1 MMTTL
6 LSYAFPGPLVTFQD
20 PMPSSLLLLL
30 LLQHYS
36 PSLSASSG
44 PESDTCSTLVQSR
57 FFGHFLSSSTFPM
70 APCSWTLQN
79 PDPRR
84 YTIFI
89 KVTKPTSASDCV
101 PRQLRTFQFD
111 SFLETTRTYL
121 GMESFDEV
129 VKLCDSSSP
138 VAFLE
143 AGKQFLQMRKGPI
156 RDSVTNT
163 NPSSGEERDFKMEY
177 LVVGKRNPSMA
188 ACQMLC
194 QWLEDCLAS
203 STSNRPC
210 GIMQTPCL
218 CWETSPQQLSEV
230 DGCYR
235 NGVYLENCL
244 PSAKEKSVAENN
256 GGWSVWAEW
265 AECSSDCGG
274 GVQTRSRT
282 CQSPPEDLYLCEGV
296 LEEGRPCNLQPC
308 NGKGHH
314 LTRSQSLRSV
324 DSRKRDGGEVE
335 KMRGGGGQQA
345 SETAVDQATSG
356 EEWSSWSVCSTTCGE
371 GWQSRTRFCVSSSY
385 STQCSGPLREQR
397 PCNNSAICP
406 VHGTWDDWSPWSL
419 CSSTCGRGYR
429 DRTRSCK
436 PPQFGGDPCM
446 GPEKQTKFCNIAVCP
461 VDGVWNEW
469 ANWGSCSASCS
480 NGTMQRIRECNGPS
494 YGGSE
499 CRGEWI
505 ETRHCFLRECPV
517 DGKWQPWTM
526 WGGCTKTCGGGTQ
539 QRQRICYGPFFGGE
553 ACPGDGEEV
562 RHCNEKR
569 CPEPHEIC
577 AEENFSNVVWKMTP
591 AGDTAA
597 VRCPPN
603 AMGLILRRCTLDDE
617 GIAYWENPTYM
628 KCISN
633 DYRSIQTLTREHL
646 SKAQRG
652 LVGDGVSEVMTKLRV
667 TSSDGTSYS
676 GDLLAIVDVLKNMT
690 EIFRRAYNSPSSADM
705 RNFVQSVSNLLMEE
719 NRERWEEAQT
729 LGPNIK
735 ELFRLVE
742 DFVDVYGLRMKDFQD
757 MVEVTDNLVLSI
769 HKRPVAGNAD
779 INFPMKG
786 WKGML
791 DWARS
796 SEDRVTVSKNILFTG
811 KPDADDSSAFVT
823 GIILYRNLGSILS
836 LQRNGTVLNSKVV
849 SVTIKPTPGSLSTPV
864 EVEFSHLYN
873 GTTNQTCISWDES
886 DSSSLLG
893 SWSARGC
900 RAVPVDSFRTKCV
913 CDRLSTFAI
922 LARLN
927 PDMRVGKNGGIER
940 ENMDKMQ
947 LPSVT
952 LIVGCG
958 VSSLTLLLLII
969 IYVSVWRYIRSERSV
984 ILINFCLSI
993 ISSNALI
1000 LIGQTQT
1007 RNKVICTLVAAFLH
1021 FFFLSSFCW
1030 VLTEAWQSYMAVT
1043 GRLRNRIIRKRFL
1056 CLGWGLPALVVAIS
1070 VGFTKAKGYGT
1081 ANYCWLSLEGG
1092 LLYAF
1097 VGPAAAVV
1105 LVNMVIGILVF
1116 NKLVSKDGI
1125 TDMKLKERAG
1135 QMTVPLYNM
1144 TLKCAK
1150 CGVISSAD
1158 VSTTATS
1165 NAMASL
1171 WSSCVVLPL
1180 LALTWMSAVLAIT
1193 DRRSALFQILFA
1205 VFDSLEG
1212 FVIVM
1217 VHCILRREVQE
1228 AVKCRVVERQDD
1240 GNGDSGGSFQNGHAQ
1255 LMTDFEKDVD
1265 MACSGGTLKRSS
1277 LQGDEK
1283 PSSQPITLQ
1292 KGSNFNTM
1300 PASMA
1305 KVHLQN
1311 VADYS
1316 SHTLTLRREKGGAT
1330 KGISTELPGAK
1341 SIYICDG
1348 ELFKQLD
1355 GELSPRGSEAGG
1367 PEGTGTGYIIL
1378 PNNNNASTLGRPG
1391 KGSKEDQKA
1400 KYNIS
1405 IEQQLPQTRLIHL
1418 ASSSVV
1424 EGVPGFG
1431 LKSLPADRVS
1441 VSCSERDSPIHNMQN
1456 VSGESQ
1462 ITNNMCEQG
1471 DSGNSGM
1478 MSKSETVSTLSM
1490 SSLERRKSRY
1500 AELDFE
1506 KIMHTRKRHQ
1516 DMFQDLNRKIQT
1528 ADQDRVSPPVD
1539 VKAGKR
1545 WSVSSASSDK
1555 TNMSDKQQTPSK
1567 KTWEGSRKTHSP
1579 PSWVRKDLEPLAA
1592 SPLELQNVDWEKAS
1606 ATIPLVGQEIM
1617 DLQTEV

>member
-1 MMTTL
+1 MI
-6 LSYAFPGPLVTFQD
+6 P
-20 PMPSSLLLLL
+20 
-30 LLQHYS
+30 S
-36 PSLSASSG
+36 PSLHLCTMKSIVPWNPGQSRWSLSVLLLYFAPLLLMEGCCNAAPSG
-44 PESDTCSTLVQSR
+44 PESDSCSTLVQSR
-57 FFGHFLSSSTFPM
+57 FFGFFLSSSVFPTM
-70 APCSWTLQN
+70 PCSWTLQN

-89 KVTKPTSASDCV
+89 KITKPTEDCV
-101 PRQLRTFQFD
+101 PSQLRTFQYD

-129 VKLCDSSSP
+129 VRLCDTSAP

-143 AGKQFLQMRKGPI
+143 AGKQFLQMRKGPPRAGKSI
-156 RDSVTNT
+156 SD
-163 NPSSGEERDFKMEY
+163 GDGDFKTEY

-210 GIMQTPCL
+210 GIMQTPCM
-218 CWETSPQQLSEV
+218 CWEPPPQLSEG
-230 DGCYR
+230 DSCYH

-244 PSAKEKSVAENN
+244 PSVKESGKKVEIN
-256 GGWSVWAEW
+256 GGWSVWGQW
-265 AECSSDCGG
+265 AQCSSECGG
-274 GVQTRSRT
+274 GIQTRTRT
-282 CQSPPEDLYLCEGV
+282 CQSPPEESYLCEGV
-296 LEEGRPCNLQPC
+296 LEEGRPCNSQPC
-308 NGKGHH
+308 TTGNGHH
-314 LTRSQSLRSV
+314 PSRSQSLRSV
-324 DSRKRDGGEVE
+324 DSRKRDDVD
-335 KMRGGGGQQA
+335 KPRGGQQ
-345 SETAVDQATSG
+345 SPQT
-356 EEWSSWSVCSTTCGE
+356 
-371 GWQSRTRFCVSSSY
+371 
-385 STQCSGPLREQR
+385 
-397 PCNNSAICP
+397 
-406 VHGTWDDWSPWSL
+406 VHGAWDEWSPWSL

-429 DRTRSCK
+429 SRTRSCA
-436 PPQFGGDPCM
+436 PPQFGGDPCD

-469 ANWGSCSASCS
+469 SNWSSCSTSCS
-480 NGTMQRIRECNGPS
+480 NGTTQRTRECNGPS

-499 CRGEWI
+499 CRGEWL
-505 ETRHCFLRECPV
+505 ETVDCFLGECPV
-517 DGKWQPWTM
+517 DGKWQPWTL
-526 WGGCTKTCGGGTQ
+526 WSGCSKTCGGGSQ
-539 QRQRICYGPFFGGE
+539 QRNRICYGPFFEGQ
-553 ACPGDGEEV
+553 ACPGEQEEV
-562 RHCNEKR
+562 RGCNEKR

-577 AEENFSNVVWKMTP
+577 GEDNFSNVVWKMTP
-591 AGDTAA
+591 SGDTAA

-603 AMGLILRRCTLDDE
+603 AMGLILRRCTLDEE
-617 GIAYWENPTYM
+617 GVAYWENPTYM

-652 LVGDGVSEVMTKLRV
+652 LVGDGVSEVMTKLKV

-690 EIFRRAYNSPSSADM
+690 EIFRRAYYSPSSADM

-719 NRERWEEAQT
+719 NRERWEEAQL

-735 ELFRLVE
+735 ELFRLLE
-742 DFVDVYGLRMKDFQD
+742 DFVDVIGLRMKDFQD
-757 MVEVTDNLVLSI
+757 MYEVTDNLVLSV
-769 HKRPVAGNAD
+769 HKRPVVGHAD
-779 INFPMKG
+779 ISFPMKG
-786 WKGML
+786 WRGMV

-796 SEDRVTVSKNILFTG
+796 SEDRVTIPKNILSTG
-811 KPDADDSSAFVT
+811 KPDADESSTFVT
-823 GIILYRNLGSILS
+823 GIVLYRNLGSILT
-836 LQRNGTVLNSKVV
+836 LQRNSTVLNSKVL
-849 SVTIKPTPGSLSTPV
+849 SVTIKPTPASLSAPV
-864 EVEFSHLYN
+864 VVEFSHLYN
-873 GTTNQTCISWDES
+873 GTTNQTCLSWDES

-900 RAVPVDSFRTKCV
+900 KAVLVDSFRTKCV

-927 PDMRVGKNGGIER
+927 PEM
-940 ENMDKMQ
+940 NMDKTQ

-1007 RNKVICTLVAAFLH
+1007 RNKVLCTLIAAFLH

-1081 ANYCWLSLEGG
+1081 PSYCWLSLEGG

-1228 AVKCRVVERQDD
+1228 AVKCRVVDRQED

-1265 MACSGGTLKRSS
+1265 MACRPGTTKRSS
-1277 LQGDEK
+1277 LQGEEK
-1283 PSSQPITLQ
+1283 ASSATLTLQ

-1311 VADYS
+1311 VADYT
-1316 SHTLTLRREKGGAT
+1316 SHTLTLRREKGPA

-1355 GELSPRGSEAGG
+1355 GELPRGNGEGSSS
-1367 PEGTGTGYIIL
+1367 EGTGKGPGYVIL
-1378 PNNNNASTLGRPG
+1378 PTNNTGTLKLAKG
-1391 KGSKEDQKA
+1391 KEEQTA
-1400 KYNIS
+1400 KYNIG
-1405 IEQQLPQTRLIHL
+1405 IEQLPQTRLIHL
-1418 ASSSVV
+1418 ANPANG
-1424 EGVPGFG
+1424 EPMPGIG
-1431 LKSLPADRVS
+1431 LKSLPAEQIS
-1441 VSCSERDSPIHNMQN
+1441 VSCSDRDSPAHNLQN
-1456 VSGESQ
+1456 MPRDSQ
-1462 ITNNMCEQG
+1462 VANMCDGG
-1471 DSGNSGM
+1471 DSGNSGV

-1516 DMFQDLNRKIQT
+1516 DMFQDLNRKIHS
-1528 ADQDRVSPPVD
+1528 ADKDRESPPVD
-1539 VKAGKR
+1539 AKAAKR

-1567 KTWEGSRKTHSP
+1567 RAWEGIRKTHSP
-1579 PSWVRKDLEPLAA
+1579 PSWVRKDLETVAA
-1592 SPLELQNVDWEKAS
+1592 CPLELQTVEWEKTS

>member
-1 MMTTL
+1 MTMISSIIRTCT
-6 LSYAFPGPLVTFQD
+6 SSVQLV
-20 PMPSSLLLLL
+20 PLLLLL
-30 LLQHYS
+30 WMAG
-36 PSLSASSG
+36 LSAAPSG
-44 PESDTCSTLVQSR
+44 PESDTCSTLVQNR
-57 FFGHFLSSSTFPM
+57 FFGFFFSSFVFPSS
-70 APCSWTLQN
+70 PCSWTLQN

-89 KVTKPTSASDCV
+89 KVTKPSEDCM
-101 PRQLRTFQFD
+101 PHQHRTFQYD

-129 VKLCDSSSP
+129 VKLCDPSTHM
-138 VAFLE
+138 AFLE
-143 AGKQFLQMRKGPI
+143 AGKQFLQIRKGPL
-156 RDSVTNT
+156 RVGSDN
-163 NPSSGEERDFKMEY
+163 GEGSEEFKVEY

-194 QWLEDCLAS
+194 QWLEDCLTYS
-203 STSNRPC
+203 NSNRPC
-210 GIMQTPCL
+210 GIMQTPCQ
-218 CWETSPQQLSEV
+218 CWDPPTLDKEV
-230 DGCYR
+230 SGCYR
-235 NGVYLENCL
+235 DGIFLENCL
-244 PSAKEKSVAENN
+244 PTMNEPTFDTDNN
-256 GGWSVWAEW
+256 GGWSSWGNWA
-265 AECSSDCGG
+265 ACSSECGG
-274 GVQTRSRT
+274 GVQTRTRM
-282 CQSPPEDLYLCEGV
+282 CQSPPEEAYLCDGV
-296 LEEGRPCNLQPC
+296 LEEGRPCNSQTC
-308 NGKGHH
+308 IGKGRHGS
-314 LTRSQSLRSV
+314 RSQSLRSV
-324 DSRKRDGGEVE
+324 DSRKREDVDKEPS
-335 KMRGGGGQQA
+335 GQQ
-345 SETAVDQATSG
+345 
-356 EEWSSWSVCSTTCGE
+356 SSQT
-371 GWQSRTRFCVSSSY
+371 
-385 STQCSGPLREQR
+385 
-397 PCNNSAICP
+397 
-406 VHGTWDDWSPWSL
+406 VHGAWDEWSPWSL

-429 DRTRSCK
+429 DRTRTCK
-436 PPQFGGDPCM
+436 PPQFGGYACV

-469 ANWGSCSASCS
+469 SSWSTCSASCS
-480 NGTMQRIRECNGPS
+480 NGTMHRTRECNGPS

-499 CRGEWI
+499 CQGEWLQS
-505 ETRHCFLRECPV
+505 RDCFLRECPV
-517 DGKWQPWTM
+517 DGRWQQWTS
-526 WGGCTKTCGGGTQ
+526 WSGCTKTCGGGSQ
-539 QRQRICYGPFFGGE
+539 QRQRVCYGPFFGGE
-553 ACPGDGEEV
+553 QCLGDREEA
-562 RHCNEKR
+562 RSCNEKR

-577 AEENFSNVVWKMTP
+577 DEENFSNVVWKRTP

-603 AMGLILRRCTLDDE
+603 AVGLILRRCSLDEE
-617 GIAYWENPTYM
+617 GIAYWESPTYM

-667 TSSDGTSYS
+667 ISSDGTSYS

-690 EIFRRAYNSPSSADM
+690 EIFRRSYYSPSSADM
-705 RNFVQSVSNLLMEE
+705 RNFVQSISNLLMEE
-719 NRERWEEAQT
+719 NRDRWEEAQL
-729 LGPNIK
+729 LGPNAK

-742 DFVDVYGLRMKDFQD
+742 DFVDVISLRMKDFQD
-757 MVEVTDNLVLSI
+757 TYEVTDNLVLSI
-769 HKRPVAGNAD
+769 HKRPMAGKAD
-779 INFPMKG
+779 INFPMKA
-786 WKGML
+786 WRGMA
-791 DWARS
+791 DWARNS
-796 SEDRVTVSKNILFTG
+796 DERVTISKNIVSSG
-811 KPDADDSSAFVT
+811 SPDDDTSAFVT
-823 GIILYRNLGSILS
+823 GIVLYRNLGSILS
-836 LQRNGTVLNSKVV
+836 LQRNNTVLNSKMIT
-849 SVTIKPTPGSLSTPV
+849 VTIKPTPSSLTAPV
-864 EVEFSHLYN
+864 EIEFSHLYN

-886 DSSSLLG
+886 DSASLLG
-893 SWSARGC
+893 SWSARAC
-900 RAVPVDSFRTKCV
+900 RAVPLDSFRTKCV

-927 PDMRVGKNGGIER
+927 LDT
-940 ENMDKMQ
+940 NMDPSKSQ

-969 IYVSVWRYIRSERSV
+969 IYVSVWKYIRSERSV

-1007 RNKVICTLVAAFLH
+1007 RNKVVCTLVAAFLH

-1081 ANYCWLSLEGG
+1081 VNYCWMSLEGG

-1158 VSTTATS
+1158 LSTTATS

-1228 AVKCRVVERQDD
+1228 AVKCRVVDRQED
-1240 GNGDSGGSFQNGHAQ
+1240 GNGDSAGSFQNGHAQ

-1265 MACSGGTLKRSS
+1265 MACRSGTMKRSS
-1277 LQGDEK
+1277 LQGEEK
-1283 PSSQPITLQ
+1283 LTPQQLTLQ

-1316 SHTLTLRREKGGAT
+1316 SHTLTLRREKGAIAGV
-1330 KGISTELPGAK
+1330 STELPGAK

-1355 GELSPRGSEAGG
+1355 GDLNRGPGDSTSSEGG
-1367 PEGTGTGYIIL
+1367 GVAQGYVIL
-1378 PNNNNASTLGRPG
+1378 PNNNMATLRPA
-1391 KGSKEDQKA
+1391 KACKEDQA
-1400 KYNIS
+1400 SKYNIS
-1405 IEQQLPQTRLIHL
+1405 IEQLPQTRLIHL
-1418 ASSSVV
+1418 TNSAGT
-1424 EGVPGFG
+1424 EPGVAFG
-1431 LKSLPADRVS
+1431 LKPLPSERVS
-1441 VSCSERDSPIHNMQN
+1441 VSCSERDSPVKTVQN
-1456 VSGESQ
+1456 ISSEVQ
-1462 ITNNMCEQG
+1462 MTNSACEPG
-1471 DSGNSGM
+1471 DSGTSGV

-1516 DMFQDLNRKIQT
+1516 DMFQDLNRKLQH
-1528 ADQDRVSPPVD
+1528 AEKDRDSPPVD
-1539 VKAGKR
+1539 SKPGKR
-1545 WSVSSASSDK
+1545 WSVSSGGSDK
-1555 TNMSDKQQTPSK
+1555 TNLSDKQQTPSK
-1567 KTWEGSRKTHSP
+1567 RAWEGIRKTHSP
-1579 PSWVRKDLEPLAA
+1579 PSWVRKELEPLQA
-1592 SPLELQNVDWEKAS
+1592 SPLEMQAVEWEKAS

>member
-1 MMTTL
+1 MTTTL
-6 LSYAFPGPLVTFQD
+6 
-20 PMPSSLLLLL
+20 
-30 LLQHYS
+30 S
-36 PSLSASSG
+36 PSLSGHLVNPQVPLPSSLMLLLLIQLFSWCPAAPSG
-44 PESDTCSTLVQSR
+44 PESDTCSTLIQSR
-57 FFGHFLSSSTFPM
+57 FFGHFLSSSTFPT

-89 KVTKPTSASDCV
+89 KVTKPTSTTDCI

-121 GMESFDEV
+121 GMESFNEV

-143 AGKQFLQMRKGPI
+143 AGKQFLQMRKGPP
-156 RDSVTNT
+156 RAGMEVTAPNA
-163 NPSSGEERDFKMEY
+163 SEDGEFKTEY

-210 GIMQTPCL
+210 GIMQTPCQ
-218 CWETSPQQLSEV
+218 CWEPPPPPQLSEG

-235 NGVYLENCL
+235 NGTHTENCTTYIL
-244 PSAKEKSVAENN
+244 MSVHVCLRDM
-256 GGWSVWAEW
+256 GRRKYSMRFG
-265 AECSSDCGG
+265 DIG
-274 GVQTRSRT
+274 SR
-282 CQSPPEDLYLCEGV
+282 
-296 LEEGRPCNLQPC
+296 EER
-308 NGKGHH
+308 
-314 LTRSQSLRSV
+314 
-324 DSRKRDGGEVE
+324 GGE
-335 KMRGGGGQQA
+335 RGG
-345 SETAVDQATSG
+345 SG
-356 EEWSSWSVCSTTCGE
+356 EEWSSWSVCSATCGE

-385 STQCSGPLREQR
+385 STQCSGTLREQR
-397 PCNNSAICP
+397 PCNNSAVCP
-406 VHGTWDDWSPWSL
+406 VHGTWDEWSPWSL

-505 ETRHCFLRECPV
+505 ETRDCFLRECPV
-517 DGKWQPWTM
+517 EGKWHPWTS
-526 WGGCTKTCGGGTQ
+526 WVGCTKTCGGGSQ

-553 ACPGDGEEV
+553 NCPGDREEV
-562 RHCNEKR
+562 RRCNEKR

-603 AMGLILRRCTLDDE
+603 ANGLILRRCTLDDE

-690 EIFRRAYNSPSSADM
+690 EIFRRAYNSPSNADM

-719 NRERWEEAQT
+719 NRERWEEAQ
-729 LGPNIK
+729 
-735 ELFRLVE
+735 LVSWS
-742 DFVDVYGLRMKDFQD
+742 LSLLL
-757 MVEVTDNLVLSI
+757 TDSLACLSPVLSI

-779 INFPMKG
+779 ISFPMKG
-786 WKGML
+786 WKGMM

-796 SEDRVTVSKNILFTG
+796 SEDRVTVSKNILSTG
-811 KPDADDSSAFVT
+811 KPGET
-823 GIILYRNLGSILS
+823 GVCNVVGDLTSFHPFLFTAALS
-836 LQRNGTVLNSKVV
+836 L
-849 SVTIKPTPGSLSTPV
+849 
-864 EVEFSHLYN
+864 FSR
-873 GTTNQTCISWDES
+873 
-886 DSSSLLG
+886 SSSLLG

-900 RAVPVDSFRTKCV
+900 RAVPIDSFSTKCV

-927 PDMRVGKNGGIER
+927 PDMGIRIEVCGPL
-940 ENMDKMQ
+940 NM
-947 LPSVT
+947 L
-952 LIVGCG
+952 
-958 VSSLTLLLLII
+958 SLL
-969 IYVSVWRYIRSERSV
+969 RYIRSERSV

-1056 CLGWGLPALVVAIS
+1056 CLGWGLPALVVAVS

-1081 ANYCWLSLEGG
+1081 VNYCWLSLEGG

-1193 DRRSALFQILFA
+1193 DRRSSLFQILFA

-1228 AVKCRVVERQDD
+1228 AVKCRVVDRQED

-1265 MACSGGTLKRSS
+1265 MACRGVSHIFPHIHRQAGTLKRSS

-1283 PSSQPITLQ
+1283 PSSQPLTLQ

-1311 VADYS
+1311 VADYP

-1355 GELSPRGSEAGG
+1355 GELSPRGTGEAGG
-1367 PEGTGTGYIIL
+1367 PEGTGYIIL
-1378 PNNNNASTLGRPG
+1378 PNNNNTGTLGRPG
-1391 KGSKEDQKA
+1391 KGSKEDTTA

-1405 IEQQLPQTRLIHL
+1405 IEQQMPQTRLIHL
-1418 ASSSVV
+1418 ANSAGV
-1424 EGVPGFG
+1424 EGVPGFA
-1431 LKSLPADRVS
+1431 LKSLPADLVS
-1441 VSCSERDSPIHNMQN
+1441 VSCSERESPVHNMQN
-1456 VSGESQ
+1456 VSGESHM
-1462 ITNNMCEQG
+1462 TNSMCEQG

-1506 KIMHTRKRHQ
+1506 VIS
-1516 DMFQDLNRKIQT
+1516 DFLT
-1528 ADQDRVSPPVD
+1528 AFLL
-1539 VKAGKR
+1539 
-1545 WSVSSASSDK
+1545 
-1555 TNMSDKQQTPSK
+1555 T
-1567 KTWEGSRKTHSP
+1567 
-1579 PSWVRKDLEPLAA
+1579 
-1592 SPLELQNVDWEKAS
+1592 
-1606 ATIPLVGQEIM
+1606 
-1617 DLQTEV
+1617 

>member
-1 MMTTL
+1 MRTPTL
-6 LSYAFPGPLVTFQD
+6 CSPWRLSGQLVPVSLT
-20 PMPSSLLLLL
+20 SLLCLLLLL
-30 LLQHYS
+30 LLAPAHGA
-36 PSLSASSG
+36 PSG

-57 FFGHFLSSSTFPM
+57 FFGFFLSSSTFPNV
-70 APCSWTLQN
+70 PCSWTLQN

-84 YTIFI
+84 YTIFL
-89 KVTKPTSASDCV
+89 KVTKPVEECV

-129 VKLCDSSSP
+129 VKLCDASAP

-143 AGKQFLQMRKGPI
+143 AGKQFLQMRKGHLPGAAAAT
-156 RDSVTNT
+156 DGN
-163 NPSSGEERDFKMEY
+163 GDFKTEY

-203 STSNRPC
+203 STSSRPC
-210 GIMQTPCL
+210 GIMQTPCQ
-218 CWETSPQQLSEV
+218 CWEPPPPLLEAE
-230 DGCYR
+230 GCFR

-244 PSAKEKSVAENN
+244 PVAGARDSAKEAETN
-256 GGWSVWAEW
+256 GGWSVWAQW

-274 GVQTRSRT
+274 GVQTRTRT
-282 CQSPPEDLYLCEGV
+282 CQSPPEESYLCEGV
-296 LEEGRPCNLQPC
+296 LEEGRPCNSQSC
-308 NGKGHH
+308 GGKGHH
-314 LTRSQSLRSV
+314 LSRSQSLRSV
-324 DSRKRDGGEVE
+324 DSRKRDDVD
-335 KMRGGGGQQA
+335 KTRSGQQPPQTE
-345 SETAVDQATSG
+345 STSG
-356 EEWSSWSVCSTTCGE
+356 EEWTAWSVCSATCGE

-397 PCNNSAICP
+397 PCNNSAVCP
-406 VHGTWDDWSPWSL
+406 VHGAWDEWSPWSL
-419 CSSTCGRGYR
+419 CSSTCGRGNR

-436 PPQFGGDPCM
+436 PPQFGGDPCL
-446 GPEKQTKFCNIAVCP
+446 GPEKQNKFCNIAVCP

-469 ANWGSCSASCS
+469 SSWSSCSTSCS
-480 NGTMQRIRECNGPS
+480 NGTMQRTRECNGPS

-499 CRGEWI
+499 CRGEWL
-505 ETRHCFLRECPV
+505 ETVDCFLGDCPV
-517 DGKWQPWTM
+517 DGRWQPWTS
-526 WGGCTKTCGGGTQ
+526 WVGCTKTCGGGSQ
-539 QRQRICYGPFFGGE
+539 QRKRVCYGPFYGGQD
-553 ACPGDGEEV
+553 CPGEPEEL
-562 RHCNEKR
+562 RPCNEKK

-577 AEENFSNVVWKMTP
+577 AEDNFSNVVWKMTP
-591 AGDTAA
+591 SGEIAA

-603 AMGLILRRCTLDDE
+603 AMGLILRRCSLDEE
-617 GIAYWENPTYM
+617 GIAFWENPTYM

-633 DYRSIQTLTREHL
+633 DYRSIQTLTRDHL

-690 EIFRRAYNSPSSADM
+690 EIFRRAYYNPSTADL

-719 NRERWEEAQT
+719 NRERWEEAQL

-742 DFVDVYGLRMKDFQD
+742 DFVDVIGLRMKDFQD
-757 MVEVTDNLVLSI
+757 IYEVTDNLVLSI
-769 HKRPVAGNAD
+769 HKRPVAGNTD
-779 INFPMKG
+779 ITFPMKG
-786 WKGML
+786 WRGMA

-796 SEDRVTVSKNILFTG
+796 SEDRVTISKNVLSTG
-811 KPDADDSSAFVT
+811 KPDSDDSSAFVT
-823 GIILYRNLGSILS
+823 GIVLYRNLGSILS
-836 LQRNGTVLNSKVV
+836 LQRNSTVLNSKVV
-849 SVTIKPTPGSLSTPV
+849 SVTIKPTPPSLSTPV
-864 EVEFSHLYN
+864 EVEFAHLYN

-893 SWSARGC
+893 SWSSRGC
-900 RAVPVDSFRTKCV
+900 RSVPVLVDSFRTKCV

-927 PDMRVGKNGGIER
+927 PDMS
-940 ENMDKMQ
+940 MDKTQ

-1007 RNKVICTLVAAFLH
+1007 RNKVLCTLVAAFLH

-1135 QMTVPLYNM
+1135 ALQSGSPQSQMPPPMSSVIGQMTVPLYNM

-1228 AVKCRVVERQDD
+1228 AVKCRVVDRQEDA
-1240 GNGDSGGSFQNGHAQ
+1240 NGDSGGSFQNGHAQ

-1265 MACSGGTLKRSS
+1265 MACRPGTMKRSS
-1277 LQGDEK
+1277 LQGEDK
-1283 PSSQPITLQ
+1283 ASSQPLTHQ

-1311 VADYS
+1311 VADYT
-1316 SHTLTLRREKGGAT
+1316 SHTLTLRREKGAT

-1355 GELSPRGSEAGG
+1355 GGDLGGVEGG
-1367 PEGTGTGYIIL
+1367 PGPGYVLL
-1378 PNNNNASTLGRPG
+1378 PNNNNTGTLKPAKG
-1391 KGSKEDQKA
+1391 KEEQPP
-1400 KYNIS
+1400 KYNLS
-1405 IEQQLPQTRLIHL
+1405 IDQLPQSRLIHL
-1418 ASSSVV
+1418 ATAGGV
-1424 EGVPGFG
+1424 EAVPGFG
-1431 LKSLPADRVS
+1431 LKSLPAERVS
-1441 VSCSERDSPIHNMQN
+1441 VSCSDRDSPIHTLQHNMSADSQGN
-1456 VSGESQ
+1456 NGMGEAA
-1462 ITNNMCEQG
+1462 
-1471 DSGNSGM
+1471 DSGV

-1516 DMFQDLNRKIQT
+1516 DMFQDLNRKIHS
-1528 ADQDRVSPPVD
+1528 ADKDRESPPVD
-1539 VKAGKR
+1539 GKAGKR
-1545 WSVSSASSDK
+1545 WSVSSAGSDK
-1555 TNMSDKQQTPSK
+1555 TTMSDKQQTPSK
-1567 KTWEGSRKTHSP
+1567 RAWEGIRKTHSP
-1579 PSWVRKDLEPLAA
+1579 PSWVRKELETVAA
-1592 SPLELQNVDWEKAS
+1592 SPLEMQTVEWEKAS

>member
-1 MMTTL
+1 M
-6 LSYAFPGPLVTFQD
+6 Q
-20 PMPSSLLLLL
+20 
-30 LLQHYS
+30 
-36 PSLSASSG
+36 
-44 PESDTCSTLVQSR
+44 
-57 FFGHFLSSSTFPM
+57 
-70 APCSWTLQN
+70 
-79 PDPRR
+79 
-84 YTIFI
+84 
-89 KVTKPTSASDCV
+89 
-101 PRQLRTFQFD
+101 
-111 SFLETTRTYL
+111 
-121 GMESFDEV
+121 
-129 VKLCDSSSP
+129 
-138 VAFLE
+138 E
-143 AGKQFLQMRKGPI
+143 A
-156 RDSVTNT
+156 
-163 NPSSGEERDFKMEY
+163 
-177 LVVGKRNPSMA
+177 
-188 ACQMLC
+188 ML
-194 QWLEDCLAS
+194 
-203 STSNRPC
+203 
-210 GIMQTPCL
+210 
-218 CWETSPQQLSEV
+218 
-230 DGCYR
+230 
-235 NGVYLENCL
+235 
-244 PSAKEKSVAENN
+244 
-256 GGWSVWAEW
+256 
-265 AECSSDCGG
+265 
-274 GVQTRSRT
+274 
-282 CQSPPEDLYLCEGV
+282 
-296 LEEGRPCNLQPC
+296 
-308 NGKGHH
+308 GKGR
-314 LTRSQSLRSV
+314 LGSRSQSLRSV
-324 DSRKRDGGEVE
+324 DSRKREDSD
-335 KMRGGGGQQA
+335 KTRSGQQSSQTEHGA
-345 SETAVDQATSG
+345 WG
-356 EEWSSWSVCSTTCGE
+356 EWT
-371 GWQSRTRFCVSSSY
+371 
-385 STQCSGPLREQR
+385 
-397 PCNNSAICP
+397 
-406 VHGTWDDWSPWSL
+406 PWSL

-429 DRTRSCK
+429 ERNRSCK
-436 PPQFGGDPCM
+436 PPQFGGNPCD

-469 ANWGSCSASCS
+469 SSWSSCSSTCS
-480 NGTMQRIRECNGPS
+480 NGTMQRTRECNGPS
-494 YGGSE
+494 YGGLE
-499 CRGEWI
+499 CQGEWH
-505 ETRHCFLRECPV
+505 ETRDCFLRECPV
-517 DGKWQPWTM
+517 DGQWQLWST
-526 WGGCTKTCGGGTQ
+526 WSGCTKTCGGGSQ
-539 QRQRICYGPFFGGE
+539 QRQRVCYGPFFGGE
-553 ACPGDGEEV
+553 QCPGEREEV
-562 RHCNEKR
+562 RRCNEKR

-577 AEENFSNVVWKMTP
+577 DEENFSNVVWKKTP

-603 AMGLILRRCTLDDE
+603 AVGLILRRCSLDSE

-628 KCISN
+628 KCVSN
-633 DYRSIQTLTREHL
+633 DYRSIQTLTRDHL

-676 GDLLAIVDVLKNMT
+676 GDLLAIIDVLKNMT
-690 EIFRRAYNSPSSADM
+690 EIFRRSYYSPSNADM

-719 NRERWEEAQT
+719 NRDRWEEAQL
-729 LGPNIK
+729 LGPNVK

-742 DFVDVYGLRMKDFQD
+742 DFVDVISLRMKDFQD
-757 MVEVTDNLVLSI
+757 TYEVTDNLVLSI

-779 INFPMKG
+779 ITFPMKG
-786 WKGML
+786 WRGMV

-796 SEDRVTVSKNILFTG
+796 SEDKVRVAKNILLTG
-811 KPDADDSSAFVT
+811 KPEEDDASAFVT
-823 GIILYRNLGSILS
+823 GIVLYRNLGSILS
-836 LQRNGTVLNSKVV
+836 LQRNSTVLNSKVI
-849 SVTIKPTPGSLSTPV
+849 SVTIKPTPSSLSSPL
-864 EVEFSHLYN
+864 EIEFSHLYN
-873 GTTNQTCISWDES
+873 GTTNQTCISWDEN

-900 RAVPVDSFRTKCV
+900 KAVPVDSSTTKCL

-927 PDMRVGKNGGIER
+927 PDV
-940 ENMDKMQ
+940 NMDKTQ

-1007 RNKVICTLVAAFLH
+1007 RNKVVCTLVAAFLH

-1081 ANYCWLSLEGG
+1081 VNYCWLSLEGG

-1228 AVKCRVVERQDD
+1228 AVKCRVVDRQED

-1265 MACSGGTLKRSS
+1265 IACRSGTLKRPSQ
-1277 LQGDEK
+1277 QGEEK
-1283 PSSQPITLQ
+1283 VPSQQITVQ
-1292 KGSNFNTM
+1292 KGSNFNTL

-1311 VADYS
+1311 VADYA
-1316 SHTLTLRREKGGAT
+1316 SHTLTMRRDKGAIAGV
-1330 KGISTELPGAK
+1330 STELPGAK

-1355 GELSPRGSEAGG
+1355 GAPGDTGI
-1367 PEGTGTGYIIL
+1367 PEGGGGGAGQGYVLL
-1378 PNNNNASTLGRPG
+1378 PNNNNTLRPT
-1391 KGSKEDQKA
+1391 KGGKEDPTA

-1405 IEQQLPQTRLIHL
+1405 IEQLPQTRLIHL
-1418 ASSSVV
+1418 ANPIGTDPVA
-1424 EGVPGFG
+1424 GFG
-1431 LKSLPADRVS
+1431 LKSLPTDRVS
-1441 VSCSERDSPIHNMQN
+1441 VSCSERESPVQTVQN
-1456 VSGESQ
+1456 ISSESQ
-1462 ITNNMCEQG
+1462 MTNTCEQG
-1471 DSGNSGM
+1471 DSGNSG

-1516 DMFQDLNRKIQT
+1516 DMFQDLNRKLQH
-1528 ADQDRVSPPVD
+1528 AEKDRDSPPVD
-1539 VKAGKR
+1539 CKPGKR
-1545 WSVSSASSDK
+1545 WSISSGGSDK
-1555 TNMSDKQQTPSK
+1555 TNLSDKQQTPSK
-1567 KTWEGSRKTHSP
+1567 RAWEGIRKTHSP
-1579 PSWVRKDLEPLAA
+1579 PSWVRKELEPLQA
-1592 SPLELQNVDWEKAS
+1592 SPLEMQAVEWEKAS

>member
-1 MMTTL
+1 CLTYPFSLRL
-6 LSYAFPGPLVTFQD
+6 LCP
-20 PMPSSLLLLL
+20 LLLLL
-30 LLQHYS
+30 LLLRVGGLNAA
-36 PSLSASSG
+36 PSG
-44 PESDTCSTLVQSR
+44 PESDTCSTLVQNR
-57 FFGHFLSSSTFPM
+57 FFGFFVSSFVFPST
-70 APCSWTLQN
+70 PCSWTLQN

-89 KVTKPTSASDCV
+89 KTTKHTEGCV
-101 PRQLRTFQFD
+101 PRQHRTFQYD

-129 VKLCDSSSP
+129 VKLCDASTHM
-138 VAFLE
+138 AFLE
-143 AGKQFLQMRKGPI
+143 AGKQFLQIRKGPP
-156 RDSVTNT
+156 RLG
-163 NPSSGEERDFKMEY
+163 SSHAEGNGEFKVEY

-194 QWLEDCLAS
+194 QWLEDCLTY
-203 STSNRPC
+203 STPSRPC
-210 GIMQTPCL
+210 GIMQTPCQ
-218 CWETSPQQLSEV
+218 CWDPPAPDNEAN
-230 DGCYR
+230 GCYR
-235 NGVYLENCL
+235 DGVYLENCL
-244 PSAKEKSVAENN
+244 PAVKGTAPDSDTN
-256 GGWSVWAEW
+256 GGWSSWGNW
-265 AECSSDCGG
+265 MECSSECGG
-274 GVQTRSRT
+274 GVQTRTRV
-282 CQSPPEDLYLCEGV
+282 CNSPPDEAYMCDGV
-296 LEEGRPCNLQPC
+296 LEEGRPCNSQPC
-308 NGKGHH
+308 IGEPSVCARLSVLRSSFERGL
-314 LTRSQSLRSV
+314 LTVLGRSQ
-324 DSRKRDGGEVE
+324 DSP
-335 KMRGGGGQQA
+335 
-345 SETAVDQATSG
+345 SG
-356 EEWSSWSVCSTTCGE
+356 EEWSPWSVCSATCGE
-371 GWQSRTRFCVSSSY
+371 GWQSRTHFCVSVSY

-397 PCNNSAICP
+397 PCNNTAVCP
-406 VHGTWDDWSPWSL
+406 VHGAWDEWSPWSL

-429 DRTRSCK
+429 DRTRTCK
-436 PPQFGGDPCM
+436 PPQFGGDACV

-461 VDGVWNEW
+461 VDGVWNDW
-469 ANWGSCSASCS
+469 SSWSSCSASCS
-480 NGTMQRIRECNGPS
+480 NGTMQRTRECNGPS

-499 CRGEWI
+499 CQGEWLQM
-505 ETRHCFLRECPV
+505 RDCFLRECPV
-517 DGKWQPWTM
+517 DGQWQQWSA
-526 WGGCTKTCGGGTQ
+526 WSSCTITCGGGSQ
-539 QRQRICYGPFFGGE
+539 QRHRVCYGPFFGGE
-553 ACPGDGEEV
+553 SCPGDREEV

-577 AEENFSNVVWKMTP
+577 DEENFSNVVWKRTP

-603 AMGLILRRCTLDDE
+603 AVGLILRRCSLDDE
-617 GIAYWENPTYM
+617 GIAFWENPTYM

-633 DYRSIQTLTREHL
+633 DYRSIQTLTRDHL

-652 LVGDGVSEVMTKLRV
+652 LVGHGVSEVMTKLRV

-690 EIFRRAYNSPSSADM
+690 EIFRRSYYSPSSADM
-705 RNFVQSVSNLLMEE
+705 RNFVQSISNLLMEE
-719 NRERWEEAQT
+719 NRERWEEAQL
-729 LGPNIK
+729 LGPNVK

-742 DFVDVYGLRMKDFQD
+742 DFVDVISLRMKDFQD
-757 MVEVTDNLVLSI
+757 TYEVTDNLGQS
-769 HKRPVAGNAD
+769 HH
-779 INFPMKG
+779 
-786 WKGML
+786 
-791 DWARS
+791 
-796 SEDRVTVSKNILFTG
+796 ILFQQGFSFRKHKVTFSFI
-811 KPDADDSSAFVT
+811 SSTLPLTVFCSFACS
-823 GIILYRNLGSILS
+823 YRNS
-836 LQRNGTVLNSKVV
+836 TVLNSKVI
-849 SVTIKPTPGSLSTPV
+849 SVTIRPTPGSLSAPV
-864 EVEFSHLYN
+864 EIEFSHLYN
-873 GTTNQTCISWDES
+873 V
-886 DSSSLLG
+886 SSTDTSLTPL
-893 SWSARGC
+893 S
-900 RAVPVDSFRTKCV
+900 SFF
-913 CDRLSTFAI
+913 ST
-922 LARLN
+922 RQS
-927 PDMRVGKNGGIER
+927 
-940 ENMDKMQ
+940 MDPSKTL

-1007 RNKVICTLVAAFLH
+1007 RNKVLCTLVAAFLH

-1081 ANYCWLSLEGG
+1081 VNYCWLSLEGG

-1135 QMTVPLYNM
+1135 
-1144 TLKCAK
+1144 
-1150 CGVISSAD
+1150 
-1158 VSTTATS
+1158 
-1165 NAMASL
+1165 ASL

-1228 AVKCRVVERQDD
+1228 AVKCRVVDRQED

-1265 MACSGGTLKRSS
+1265 MACRSGKTRVCSQFQGTMKRSS
-1277 LQGDEK
+1277 LQGEEK
-1283 PSSQPITLQ
+1283 LTPQQLTLQ

-1311 VADYS
+1311 VADYA
-1316 SHTLTLRREKGGAT
+1316 SHTLTLRRDK
-1330 KGISTELPGAK
+1330 AK

-1355 GELSPRGSEAGG
+1355 GDLSRGPGDSGAGPDG
-1367 PEGTGTGYIIL
+1367 GGGGVGQGYVIL
-1378 PNNNNASTLGRPG
+1378 PNNNNTLRPA
-1391 KGSKEDQKA
+1391 KGSKEDQA
-1400 KYNIS
+1400 SKYS
-1405 IEQQLPQTRLIHL
+1405 IGIEQLPQTRLIHL
-1418 ASSSVV
+1418 TNPTGT
-1424 EGVPGFG
+1424 EPVPGFG
-1431 LKSLPADRVS
+1431 LKTLPSDEAQMTGS
-1441 VSCSERDSPIHNMQN
+1441 A
-1456 VSGESQ
+1456 
-1462 ITNNMCEQG
+1462 CEPG

-1490 SSLERRKSRY
+1490 SSLEVSPSCVFFS
-1500 AELDFE
+1500 LLQ

-1516 DMFQDLNRKIQT
+1516 DMFQDLNRKLQH
-1528 ADQDRVSPPVD
+1528 AEKDRESPPVD
-1539 VKAGKR
+1539 NKPGKR
-1545 WSVSSASSDK
+1545 WS
-1555 TNMSDKQQTPSK
+1555 QQTPSK
-1567 KTWEGSRKTHSP
+1567 RAWEAIRKTHSP
-1579 PSWVRKDLEPLAA
+1579 PSWVRKELEPLQA
-1592 SPLELQNVDWEKAS
+1592 SPLELQAVEWEKAS

>member
-1 MMTTL
+1 MTTTF
-6 LSYAFPGPLVTFQD
+6 LSYCLPGYLVSSQV

-30 LLQHYS
+30 LLQLYS
-36 PSLSASSG
+36 QSLAAPSG
-44 PESDTCSTLVQSR
+44 PESDTCTTLVQSR

-89 KVTKPTSASDCV
+89 KVTKPTSMSDCV
-101 PRQLRTFQFD
+101 PRELRTFQFD

-129 VKLCDSSSP
+129 VKLCDSLSP

-143 AGKQFLQMRKGPI
+143 AGKQFLQMRKGPT
-156 RDSVTNT
+156 REGVAVT
-163 NPSSGEERDFKMEY
+163 NPSSGEDGDFKTEY

-210 GIMQTPCL
+210 GIMQTPCQ
-218 CWETSPQQLSEV
+218 CWEPPPPQLTLG

-244 PSAKEKSVAENN
+244 LGARNGHCLLL
-256 GGWSVWAEW
+256 GGWSVWTEW
-265 AECSSDCGG
+265 AECSSNCGG
-274 GVQTRSRT
+274 GIQTRSRT
-282 CQSPPEDLYLCEGV
+282 CQSPPEDSYLCEGV
-296 LEEGRPCNLQPC
+296 VEEGQPCNLQTC
-308 NGKGHH
+308 NGQARH
-314 LTRSQSLRSV
+314 LSRSQSLRSV
-324 DSRKRDGGEVE
+324 DSRKRD
-335 KMRGGGGQQA
+335 
-345 SETAVDQATSG
+345 VDQATSG

-371 GWQSRTRFCVSSSY
+371 GWQSRTRVCVSSSH

-397 PCNNSAICP
+397 PCNNSAVCP
-406 VHGTWDDWSPWSL
+406 VNGAWDDWQPWSL

-436 PPQFGGDPCM
+436 PPQFGGDPCK

-499 CRGEWI
+499 CRGDWI
-505 ETRHCFLRECPV
+505 ETRDCFLQECPV
-517 DGKWQPWTM
+517 DGKWQPWTL
-526 WGGCTKTCGGGTQ
+526 WAGCTKTCGGGSQ

-562 RHCNEKR
+562 RRCNEKR

-577 AEENFSNVVWKMTP
+577 AEENFFNVVWKMTP

-603 AMGLILRRCTLDDE
+603 AVGLILRRCTLDDE
-617 GIAYWENPTYM
+617 GKAYWEIPTYM

-646 SKAQRG
+646 SKAQQGRA
-652 LVGDGVSEVMTKLRV
+652 GDGVSDVMTKLRV

-690 EIFRRAYNSPSSADM
+690 EIFRRANNSPSNADM
-705 RNFVQSVSNLLMEE
+705 RNFIQSVSNLLMEE
-719 NRERWEEAQT
+719 NREKWKEAQM

-735 ELFRLVE
+735 ELFRLME

-769 HKRPVAGNAD
+769 HKRPVAGNTD

-786 WKGML
+786 WKGMM

-796 SEDRVTVSKNILFTG
+796 SEDRVTISKNILSTG

-823 GIILYRNLGSILS
+823 GIVLYRNLGSILF
-836 LQRNGTVLNSKVV
+836 LQRNNTVLNSKIV
-849 SVTIKPTPGSLSTPV
+849 SVTIKPTPGSLSNPV

-922 LARLN
+922 LARQN
-927 PDMRVGKNGGIER
+927 PDMI
-940 ENMDKMQ
+940 MDKMQ

-1070 VGFTKAKGYGT
+1070 VVCYPL
-1081 ANYCWLSLEGG
+1081 YCWCLSFLFSISYCVF
-1092 LLYAF
+1092 LSN
-1097 VGPAAAVV
+1097 

-1135 QMTVPLYNM
+1135 
-1144 TLKCAK
+1144 
-1150 CGVISSAD
+1150 
-1158 VSTTATS
+1158 
-1165 NAMASL
+1165 ASL

-1193 DRRSALFQILFA
+1193 DQRSALFQILFA

-1228 AVKCRVVERQDD
+1228 AVKCRVVDRQED

-1265 MACSGGTLKRSS
+1265 MACRGGKSTSKKKSEFMQDVAVFVNIFICGFVRSS

-1283 PSSQPITLQ
+1283 PSSQPLTLQ

-1316 SHTLTLRREKGGAT
+1316 SHTLTLRREKG
-1330 KGISTELPGAK
+1330 AK
-1341 SIYICDG
+1341 SIYICDAD
-1348 ELFKQLD
+1348 LFKQLD
-1355 GELSPRGSEAGG
+1355 GELSTLGAGEAGG
-1367 PEGTGTGYIIL
+1367 PEGTGTGPGPGYIIL
-1378 PNNNNASTLGRPG
+1378 PNNNNTGTLGRPG
-1391 KGSKEDQKA
+1391 KGNKEDQKA
-1400 KYNIS
+1400 KYSIS

-1418 ASSSVV
+1418 ANSVGV

-1441 VSCSERDSPIHNMQN
+1441 VSCSERDSPVHNMQN
-1456 VSGESQ
+1456 VSIESQ
-1462 ITNNMCEQG
+1462 ITNSNCEQG

-1490 SSLERRKSRY
+1490 SSLE
-1500 AELDFE
+1500 

-1528 ADQDRVSPPVD
+1528 ADQERVSPP
-1539 VKAGKR
+1539 
-1545 WSVSSASSDK
+1545 
-1555 TNMSDKQQTPSK
+1555 DKQQTPSK
-1567 KTWEGSRKTHSP
+1567 RAWEGIRKTHSP

>member
-1 MMTTL
+1 MT
-6 LSYAFPGPLVTFQD
+6 SI
-20 PMPSSLLLLL
+20 LLLVPGKARWPLPMLFLHIALFLL
-30 LLQHYS
+30 MRGCCHAA
-36 PSLSASSG
+36 PSG
-44 PESDTCSTLVQSR
+44 PESDLCSTVVQSR
-57 FFGHFLSSSTFPM
+57 FFGFFLSSSVFP
-70 APCSWTLQN
+70 AVPCSWTLQN

-89 KVTKPTSASDCV
+89 KVTKPTQHCMAQ
-101 PRQLRTFQFD
+101 QLRTFQYD

-129 VKLCDSSSP
+129 VRLCDTSAP

-143 AGKQFLQMRKGPI
+143 AGKQFLQMRKGHPRADMAI
-156 RDSVTNT
+156 TEGN
-163 NPSSGEERDFKMEY
+163 GDFKTEY

-194 QWLEDCLAS
+194 QWLEDCLTS

-218 CWETSPQQLSEV
+218 CWDQPPLLSEG
-230 DGCYR
+230 DSCYH

-244 PSAKEKSVAENN
+244 PSVKESGKDVEIN
-256 GGWSVWAEW
+256 GGWSVWGQW
-265 AECSSDCGG
+265 AQCSSECGG
-274 GVQTRSRT
+274 GIQTRIRT
-282 CQSPPEDLYLCEGV
+282 CRSPPEESYLCEGIV
-296 LEEGRPCNLQPC
+296 EEGRPCNSQSC
-308 NGKGHH
+308 TGKGRH
-314 LTRSQSLRSV
+314 LSRSQSLRSV
-324 DSRKRDGGEVE
+324 DSRKRDDAD
-335 KMRGGGGQQA
+335 KPRSGQQ
-345 SETAVDQATSG
+345 SSQTVDSASG
-356 EEWSSWSVCSTTCGE
+356 EEWSSWSVCSATCGE

-397 PCNNSAICP
+397 PCNNSAVCP
-406 VHGTWDDWSPWSL
+406 VHGAWDEWSPWSL

-429 DRTRSCK
+429 SRTRTCT
-436 PPQFGGDPCM
+436 PPQFGGDPCE

-469 ANWGSCSASCS
+469 SSWSSCSASCS
-480 NGTMQRIRECNGPS
+480 NGTMQRTRECNGPS
-494 YGGSE
+494 YGGAE
-499 CRGEWI
+499 CRGEWL
-505 ETRHCFLRECPV
+505 ETVDCFLGECPV
-517 DGKWQPWTM
+517 DGKWQTWSL
-526 WGGCTKTCGGGTQ
+526 WSGCSKTCGGGSQ
-539 QRQRICYGPFFGGE
+539 QRNRICYGPFFGGQP
-553 ACPGDGEEV
+553 CPGEREEV
-562 RHCNEKR
+562 RSCNKKR

-577 AEENFSNVVWKMTP
+577 GEDNYSNVVWKMTP

-603 AMGLILRRCTLDDE
+603 AMGLILRRCTLDEE

-652 LVGDGVSEVMTKLRV
+652 LVGDGVSEVMTKLREI
-667 TSSDGTSYS
+667 SSDGTSYS

-690 EIFRRAYNSPSSADM
+690 EIFRRTYYSPSNEDT

-719 NRERWEEAQT
+719 NKERWEEAQL

-742 DFVDVYGLRMKDFQD
+742 DFVDVIGLRMKDIQD
-757 MVEVTDNLVLSI
+757 MCEVSDNLVLSI
-769 HKRPVAGNAD
+769 HKRPVRGHGG
-779 INFPMKG
+779 ISFPMKS
-786 WKGML
+786 WKCMV
-791 DWARS
+791 DWALS
-796 SEDRVTVSKNILFTG
+796 PENKVNISNNILSTG
-811 KPDADDSSAFVT
+811 KPDPDDTSTFVT
-823 GIILYRNLGSILS
+823 GIALYRNLGSILN
-836 LQRNGTVLNSKVV
+836 LQRNSTVLNSRVL
-849 SVTIKPTPGSLSTPV
+849 SVTIKPTPASLTVPFV
-864 EVEFSHLYN
+864 VEFSHLYN
-873 GTTNQTCISWDES
+873 GTTNHTCISWDES

-900 RAVPVDSFRTKCV
+900 KTVLVDSFRTKCS

-927 PDMRVGKNGGIER
+927 PEM
-940 ENMDKMQ
+940 NMDKTQ

-1007 RNKVICTLVAAFLH
+1007 RNKILCTLIAALLH

-1081 ANYCWLSLEGG
+1081 SSYCWLSLEGG

-1228 AVKCRVVERQDD
+1228 AVKCRVVDRQEDT
-1240 GNGDSGGSFQNGHAQ
+1240 NGDSGGSFQNGHAQ

-1265 MACSGGTLKRSS
+1265 MACRSGTMKRSS
-1277 LQGDEK
+1277 LQGEEK
-1283 PSSQPITLQ
+1283 ASSGTLTLQ

-1311 VADYS
+1311 VADYT
-1316 SHTLTLRREKGGAT
+1316 SHTLTMRREKGAT

-1355 GELSPRGSEAGG
+1355 GDLPRGNGEGSSSEGAGKG
-1367 PEGTGTGYIIL
+1367 PGYVILPTNNTGTL
-1378 PNNNNASTLGRPG
+1378 KPSKG
-1391 KGSKEDQKA
+1391 KEEQAA

-1405 IEQQLPQTRLIHL
+1405 IEQLPQTRLIHL
-1418 ASSSVV
+1418 ANPVSG
-1424 EGVPGFG
+1424 EPVPGFG
-1431 LKSLPADRVS
+1431 LKSLPADQVS
-1441 VSCSERDSPIHNMQN
+1441 VSCSDRDSPAHNLQN
-1456 VSGESQ
+1456 MPRDSKVA
-1462 ITNNMCEQG
+1462 NNMCDGGE
-1471 DSGNSGM
+1471 SGNSGVV
-1478 MSKSETVSTLSM
+1478 SKSETVSTLSM
-1490 SSLERRKSRY
+1490 SSLE
-1500 AELDFE
+1500 
-1506 KIMHTRKRHQ
+1506 
-1516 DMFQDLNRKIQT
+1516 
-1528 ADQDRVSPPVD
+1528 
-1539 VKAGKR
+1539 
-1545 WSVSSASSDK
+1545 
-1555 TNMSDKQQTPSK
+1555 DKQQTPSK
-1567 KTWEGSRKTHSP
+1567 RAWEGIRKTNSP
-1579 PSWVRKDLEPLAA
+1579 PSWVRKDLETVAV
-1592 SPLELQNVDWEKAS
+1592 SPLELQTVEWEKTS

>member
-1 MMTTL
+1 MTRVFSWTC
-6 LSYAFPGPLVTFQD
+6 GQTRWPL
-20 PMPSSLLLLL
+20 PLLLLYFAPL
-30 LLQHYS
+30 LLMEGWCNAA
-36 PSLSASSG
+36 PSG
-44 PESDTCSTLVQSR
+44 PESGSCSTLVQNR
-57 FFGHFLSSSTFPM
+57 FFGFFLSSSVFPTRL
-70 APCSWTLQN
+70 CSWTLQN

-84 YTIFI
+84 YIIFI
-89 KVTKPTSASDCV
+89 KVTKPTKDCV
-101 PRQLRTFQFD
+101 QSQLHTFQYD
-111 SFLETTRTYL
+111 SFLETTHTYL
-121 GMESFDEV
+121 GMESFNEV
-129 VKLCDSSSP
+129 VKLCNTSAP
-138 VAFLE
+138 ATFLE
-143 AGKQFLQMRKGPI
+143 AGKQFLQMRKGPPQAGMP
-156 RDSVTNT
+156 NT
-163 NPSSGEERDFKMEY
+163 DGNGDFKTEY

-218 CWETSPQQLSEV
+218 CWEPPPKLSKE
-230 DGCYR
+230 DSCYH

-244 PSAKEKSVAENN
+244 PGAKDRAHGSSMAKL
-256 GGWSVWAEW
+256 VWGHW
-265 AECSSDCGG
+265 AQCSSECGG
-274 GVQTRSRT
+274 GIQTRTRS
-282 CQSPPEDLYLCEGV
+282 CQTPPEESYLCKGV
-296 LEEGRPCNLQPC
+296 VEEGRPCNSQPC
-308 NGKGHH
+308 MGKGGH
-314 LTRSQSLRSV
+314 LSRSQSLRSV
-324 DSRKRDGGEVE
+324 DSRKRDDVD
-335 KMRGGGGQQA
+335 KPRSGQQSPQTGIDSA
-345 SETAVDQATSG
+345 SG
-356 EEWSSWSVCSTTCGE
+356 EEWSAWSVCSATCGE

-397 PCNNSAICP
+397 PCNNSAVCP
-406 VHGTWDDWSPWSL
+406 VHGTWDEWSPWSL
-419 CSSTCGRGYR
+419 CSSTCGRGFR
-429 DRTRSCK
+429 SRTRTCT
-436 PPQFGGDPCM
+436 PPQFGGDPCE

-461 VDGVWNEW
+461 VDGVWNDW
-469 ANWGSCSASCS
+469 SSWSSCSASCS
-480 NGTMQRIRECNGPS
+480 NGTMQRTRECNGPS

-499 CRGEWI
+499 CRGQWL
-505 ETRHCFLRECPV
+505 ETVDCFLGECPV
-517 DGKWQPWTM
+517 NGKWQPWSL
-526 WGGCTKTCGGGTQ
+526 WSGCTKTCGGGSQ
-539 QRQRICYGPFFGGE
+539 QRHRICYGPFFGGQS
-553 ACPGDGEEV
+553 CPGEREEIQ
-562 RHCNEKR
+562 HCNEKR

-577 AEENFSNVVWKMTP
+577 GEDNFSNVVWKMTP

-603 AMGLILRRCTLDDE
+603 AMGLILRRCTLDEE
-617 GIAYWENPTYM
+617 GIAYWENPTYI

-633 DYRSIQTLTREHL
+633 DYRSIQTWTREHL

-652 LVGDGVSEVMTKLRV
+652 LVGDGVSEVMTKLKV
-667 TSSDGTSYS
+667 TSADGTSYS

-690 EIFRRAYNSPSSADM
+690 EIFRRAYYSPSSADM
-705 RNFVQSVSNLLMEE
+705 RDNSHNHITM
-719 NRERWEEAQT
+719 
-729 LGPNIK
+729 GPNIK
-735 ELFRLVE
+735 ELFHLVE
-742 DFVDVYGLRMKDFQD
+742 DFVDAIGLRMKDFQD
-757 MVEVTDNLVLSI
+757 MYEVTNNIVLSI
-769 HKRPVAGNAD
+769 HKRPVVGHRD
-779 INFPMKG
+779 ISFPMKG
-786 WKGML
+786 WRSMV

-796 SEDRVTVSKNILFTG
+796 SEDRVTIPKNILSTG
-811 KPDADDSSAFVT
+811 KPEESSTYVT
-823 GIILYRNLGSILS
+823 GIVLYRNLGSIVS
-836 LQRNGTVLNSKVV
+836 LQRNSTVLNSKVF
-849 SVTIKPTPGSLSTPV
+849 SVAIKPTPASLSAPV
-864 EVEFSHLYN
+864 VVEFSHLYN
-873 GTTNQTCISWDES
+873 GTTNQTCISWDVS

-900 RAVPVDSFRTKCV
+900 KTVLVDSFRTKCV

-927 PDMRVGKNGGIER
+927 PEM
-940 ENMDKMQ
+940 NMDKTL

-1007 RNKVICTLVAAFLH
+1007 QNKVLCTVIAAFLH

-1070 VGFTKAKGYGT
+1070 VGFTEAKGYGT
-1081 ANYCWLSLEGG
+1081 PSYCWLSLEGG

-1135 QMTVPLYNM
+1135 
-1144 TLKCAK
+1144 
-1150 CGVISSAD
+1150 
-1158 VSTTATS
+1158 
-1165 NAMASL
+1165 ASL

-1193 DRRSALFQILFA
+1193 DRRSVLFQILFA

-1228 AVKCRVVERQDD
+1228 AVKCRVVDRQEDT
-1240 GNGDSGGSFQNGHAQ
+1240 NGDSGGSFQNGHAQ

-1265 MACSGGTLKRSS
+1265 MACRSGTMKRSS
-1277 LQGDEK
+1277 LQGEEK
-1283 PSSQPITLQ
+1283 ASTGTLTLQ

-1300 PASMA
+1300 PASLA

-1311 VADYS
+1311 VADYT
-1316 SHTLTLRREKGGAT
+1316 SHTLTLRREK
-1330 KGISTELPGAK
+1330 GAK

-1355 GELSPRGSEAGG
+1355 GEVPRGNSEGSSSEGAGKG
-1367 PEGTGTGYIIL
+1367 PGYVILPTNNTGTL
-1378 PNNNNASTLGRPG
+1378 KPAKG
-1391 KGSKEDQKA
+1391 KEEQTA

-1405 IEQQLPQTRLIHL
+1405 VEQLPQTRLIHL
-1418 ASSSVV
+1418 PNPVSRQPVS
-1424 EGVPGFG
+1424 GFG
-1431 LKSLPADRVS
+1431 LKSLPVDQIS
-1441 VSCSERDSPIHNMQN
+1441 VSCSERDSPAHNLQN
-1456 VSGESQ
+1456 APRDSQVTNSLCEGGES
-1462 ITNNMCEQG
+1462 G
-1471 DSGNSGM
+1471 SSGV

-1490 SSLERRKSRY
+1490 SSLE
-1500 AELDFE
+1500 

-1516 DMFQDLNRKIQT
+1516 DMNRKIHS
-1528 ADQDRVSPPVD
+1528 ADKERESPP
-1539 VKAGKR
+1539 
-1545 WSVSSASSDK
+1545 
-1555 TNMSDKQQTPSK
+1555 DKQQTPSK
-1567 KTWEGSRKTHSP
+1567 RAWEAIRKTHSP
-1579 PSWVRKDLEPLAA
+1579 PSWVRKDPENMAA
-1592 SPLELQNVDWEKAS
+1592 TPLELQTVEWEKTS

>member
-1 MMTTL
+1 MT
-6 LSYAFPGPLVTFQD
+6 SI
-20 PMPSSLLLLL
+20 LLLVPGKARWPLPMLFLHIALFLL
-30 LLQHYS
+30 MRGCCHAA
-36 PSLSASSG
+36 PSG
-44 PESDTCSTLVQSR
+44 PESDLCSTVVQSR
-57 FFGHFLSSSTFPM
+57 FFGFFLSSSVFP
-70 APCSWTLQN
+70 AVPCSWTLQN

-89 KVTKPTSASDCV
+89 KVTKPTQHCMAQ
-101 PRQLRTFQFD
+101 QLRTFQYD

-129 VKLCDSSSP
+129 VRLCDTSAP

-143 AGKQFLQMRKGPI
+143 AGKQFLQMRKGHPRADMAI
-156 RDSVTNT
+156 TEGN
-163 NPSSGEERDFKMEY
+163 GDFKTEY

-194 QWLEDCLAS
+194 QWLEDCLTS

-218 CWETSPQQLSEV
+218 CWDQPPLLSEG
-230 DGCYR
+230 DSCYH

-244 PSAKEKSVAENN
+244 PSVKESGKDVEIN
-256 GGWSVWAEW
+256 GGWSVWGQW
-265 AECSSDCGG
+265 AQCSSECGG
-274 GVQTRSRT
+274 GIQTRIRT
-282 CQSPPEDLYLCEGV
+282 CRSPPEESYLCEGIV
-296 LEEGRPCNLQPC
+296 EEGRPCNSQSC
-308 NGKGHH
+308 TGKGRH
-314 LTRSQSLRSV
+314 LSRSQSLRSV
-324 DSRKRDGGEVE
+324 DSRKRDDAD
-335 KMRGGGGQQA
+335 KPRSGQQ
-345 SETAVDQATSG
+345 
-356 EEWSSWSVCSTTCGE
+356 SSQT
-371 GWQSRTRFCVSSSY
+371 
-385 STQCSGPLREQR
+385 
-397 PCNNSAICP
+397 
-406 VHGTWDDWSPWSL
+406 VHGAWDEWSPWSL

-429 DRTRSCK
+429 SRTRTCT
-436 PPQFGGDPCM
+436 PPQFGGDPCE

-469 ANWGSCSASCS
+469 SSWSSCSASCS
-480 NGTMQRIRECNGPS
+480 NGTMQRTRECNGPS
-494 YGGSE
+494 YGGAE
-499 CRGEWI
+499 CRGEWL
-505 ETRHCFLRECPV
+505 ETVDCFLGECPV
-517 DGKWQPWTM
+517 DGKWQTWSL
-526 WGGCTKTCGGGTQ
+526 WSGCSKTCGGGSQ
-539 QRQRICYGPFFGGE
+539 QRNRICYGPFFGGQP
-553 ACPGDGEEV
+553 CPGEREEV
-562 RHCNEKR
+562 RSCNKKR

-577 AEENFSNVVWKMTP
+577 GEDNYSNVVWKMTP

-603 AMGLILRRCTLDDE
+603 AMGLILRRCTLDEE

-652 LVGDGVSEVMTKLRV
+652 LVGDGVSEVMTKLREI
-667 TSSDGTSYS
+667 SSDGTSYS

-690 EIFRRAYNSPSSADM
+690 EIFRRTYYSPSNEDT

-719 NRERWEEAQT
+719 NKERWEEAQL

-742 DFVDVYGLRMKDFQD
+742 DFVDVIGLRMKDIQD
-757 MVEVTDNLVLSI
+757 MCEVSDNLVLSI
-769 HKRPVAGNAD
+769 HKRPVRGHGG
-779 INFPMKG
+779 ISFPMKS
-786 WKGML
+786 WKCMV
-791 DWARS
+791 DWALS
-796 SEDRVTVSKNILFTG
+796 PENKVNISNNILSTG
-811 KPDADDSSAFVT
+811 KPDPDDTSTFVT
-823 GIILYRNLGSILS
+823 GIALYRNLGSILN
-836 LQRNGTVLNSKVV
+836 LQRNSTVLNSRVL
-849 SVTIKPTPGSLSTPV
+849 SVTIKPTPASLTVPFV
-864 EVEFSHLYN
+864 VEFSHLYN
-873 GTTNQTCISWDES
+873 GTTNHTCISWDES

-900 RAVPVDSFRTKCV
+900 KTVLVDSFRTKCS

-927 PDMRVGKNGGIER
+927 PEM
-940 ENMDKMQ
+940 NMDKTQ

-1007 RNKVICTLVAAFLH
+1007 RNKILCTLIAALLH

-1081 ANYCWLSLEGG
+1081 SSYCWLSLEGG

-1228 AVKCRVVERQDD
+1228 AVKCRVVDRQEDT
-1240 GNGDSGGSFQNGHAQ
+1240 NGDSGGSFQNGHAQ

-1265 MACSGGTLKRSS
+1265 MACRSGKLQVDFSLFLVSLGTMKRSS
-1277 LQGDEK
+1277 LQGEEK
-1283 PSSQPITLQ
+1283 ASSGTLTLQ

-1311 VADYS
+1311 VADYT
-1316 SHTLTLRREKGGAT
+1316 SHTLTMRREKGAT

-1355 GELSPRGSEAGG
+1355 GDLPRGNGEGSSSEGAGKG
-1367 PEGTGTGYIIL
+1367 PGYVILPTNNTGTL
-1378 PNNNNASTLGRPG
+1378 KPSKG
-1391 KGSKEDQKA
+1391 KEEQAA

-1405 IEQQLPQTRLIHL
+1405 IEQLPQTRLIHL
-1418 ASSSVV
+1418 ANPVSG
-1424 EGVPGFG
+1424 EPVPGFG
-1431 LKSLPADRVS
+1431 LKSLPADQVS
-1441 VSCSERDSPIHNMQN
+1441 VSCSDRDSPAHNLQN
-1456 VSGESQ
+1456 MPRDSKVA
-1462 ITNNMCEQG
+1462 NNMCDGGE
-1471 DSGNSGM
+1471 SGNSGVV
-1478 MSKSETVSTLSM
+1478 SKSETVSTLSM

-1516 DMFQDLNRKIQT
+1516 DMFQDLNRKIHS
-1528 ADQDRVSPPVD
+1528 ADKDRESPPVD
-1539 VKAGKR
+1539 AKAAKR

-1555 TNMSDKQQTPSK
+1555 TNMSVKSLNLFCSDPWENSLRTPV
-1567 KTWEGSRKTHSP
+1567 TVLTY
-1579 PSWVRKDLEPLAA
+1579 A
-1592 SPLELQNVDWEKAS
+1592 
-1606 ATIPLVGQEIM
+1606 
-1617 DLQTEV
+1617 

>member
-1 MMTTL
+1 MARILSQICGQARWPLPVIL
-6 LSYAFPGPLVTFQD
+6 LYFAP
-20 PMPSSLLLLL
+20 LLLMDGWC
-30 LLQHYS
+30 HAA
-36 PSLSASSG
+36 PSG
-44 PESDTCSTLVQSR
+44 PESDSCSTLVQNR
-57 FFGHFLSSSTFPM
+57 FFGFFLSSSVFPSM
-70 APCSWTLQN
+70 PCSWTLQN

-89 KVTKPTSASDCV
+89 KVTKPTEDCV
-101 PRQLRTFQFD
+101 PSQLRTFQYD

-129 VKLCDSSSP
+129 VKLCDSSAP

-143 AGKQFLQMRKGPI
+143 AGKQFLQMRKGPLKVATAI
-156 RDSVTNT
+156 PAGD
-163 NPSSGEERDFKMEY
+163 RDFKTEY

-218 CWETSPQQLSEV
+218 CWEPPPQLSEG
-230 DGCYR
+230 DSCYH

-244 PSAKEKSVAENN
+244 PSVKESGKDAEIN
-256 GGWSVWAEW
+256 GGWSVWGVW
-265 AECSSDCGG
+265 AQCSSECGG
-274 GVQTRSRT
+274 GIQTRTRT
-282 CQSPPEDLYLCEGV
+282 CQSPPEESYLCEGV
-296 LEEGRPCNLQPC
+296 VEEGRPCNSQSC
-308 NGKGHH
+308 TGKGRH
-314 LTRSQSLRSV
+314 LSRSQSLRSV
-324 DSRKRDGGEVE
+324 DSRKRDDVD
-335 KMRGGGGQQA
+335 KPRSGQQ
-345 SETAVDQATSG
+345 SPQT
-356 EEWSSWSVCSTTCGE
+356 
-371 GWQSRTRFCVSSSY
+371 
-385 STQCSGPLREQR
+385 
-397 PCNNSAICP
+397 
-406 VHGTWDDWSPWSL
+406 VHGAWDEWSPWSL

-429 DRTRSCK
+429 SRTRSCA
-436 PPQFGGDPCM
+436 PPQFGGDPCD

-469 ANWGSCSASCS
+469 SNWSSCSASCS
-480 NGTMQRIRECNGPS
+480 NGTTQRTRECNGPS

-499 CRGEWI
+499 CRGEWL
-505 ETRHCFLRECPV
+505 ETVDCFLGECPV
-517 DGKWQPWTM
+517 DGKWQPWSL
-526 WGGCTKTCGGGTQ
+526 WSGCSKTCGGGSQ
-539 QRQRICYGPFFGGE
+539 QRNRICYGPFFAGQI
-553 ACPGDGEEV
+553 CPGEQEEV
-562 RHCNEKR
+562 RLCNEKR

-577 AEENFSNVVWKMTP
+577 GEDNFSNVIWKMTP

-603 AMGLILRRCTLDDE
+603 AMGLILRRCSLDEE
-617 GIAYWENPTYM
+617 GVAYWENPTYM

-652 LVGDGVSEVMTKLRV
+652 LVGDGVSDVMTKLRV

-690 EIFRRAYNSPSSADM
+690 EIFRRAYYSPSSIDM
-705 RNFVQSVSNLLMEE
+705 RNFVQSVSNLLIEE
-719 NRERWEEAQT
+719 NRERWEEAQL
-729 LGPNIK
+729 LGPNVK

-742 DFVDVYGLRMKDFQD
+742 DFVDVIGLRMKDFQD
-757 MVEVTDNLVLSI
+757 MYEVTDNLVLSI
-769 HKRPVAGNAD
+769 HKRPVAGHAD

-786 WKGML
+786 WRGMV

-796 SEDRVTVSKNILFTG
+796 SEDRVTISKNILSTG
-811 KPDADDSSAFVT
+811 KPDTDDSSTFVT
-823 GIILYRNLGSILS
+823 GIVLYRNLGSILT
-836 LQRNGTVLNSKVV
+836 LQRNSTVLNSKVL
-849 SVTIKPTPGSLSTPV
+849 SVTIKPTPASLSAPV
-864 EVEFSHLYN
+864 VVEFSHLYN

-886 DSSSLLG
+886 ESSSLLG

-900 RAVPVDSFRTKCV
+900 KTVLLDSFRTKCV
-913 CDRLSTFAI
+913 CDRQSTFAI

-927 PDMRVGKNGGIER
+927 PDM
-940 ENMDKMQ
+940 NMDKTH

-1007 RNKVICTLVAAFLH
+1007 RNKVLCTLIAAFLH

-1081 ANYCWLSLEGG
+1081 PSYCWLSLEGG

-1228 AVKCRVVERQDD
+1228 AVKCRVVDRQEDA
-1240 GNGDSGGSFQNGHAQ
+1240 NGDSGGSFQNGHAQ

-1265 MACSGGTLKRSS
+1265 MACRSGTMKRSS
-1277 LQGDEK
+1277 LQGEEK
-1283 PSSQPITLQ
+1283 ASAGTLTLQ

-1311 VADYS
+1311 VADYNC
-1316 SHTLTLRREKGGAT
+1316 HTLTLRREKGAA

-1355 GELSPRGSEAGG
+1355 GELPRGNGEGSSS
-1367 PEGTGTGYIIL
+1367 EGTGKGPGYVIL
-1378 PNNNNASTLGRPG
+1378 PTNNTGTLKAAKG
-1391 KGSKEDQKA
+1391 KEEQAA
-1400 KYNIS
+1400 KYNIG
-1405 IEQQLPQTRLIHL
+1405 IEQLPQTRLIHL
-1418 ASSSVV
+1418 ANSASG
-1424 EGVPGFG
+1424 EPVPGFG
-1431 LKSLPADRVS
+1431 LKTLPADQVS
-1441 VSCSERDSPIHNMQN
+1441 VSCSDRDSPAHNLQPRDSHVAN
-1456 VSGESQ
+1456 
-1462 ITNNMCEQG
+1462 IMCDGG
-1471 DSGNSGM
+1471 DSGNSGV

-1516 DMFQDLNRKIQT
+1516 DMFQDLNRKIHS
-1528 ADQDRVSPPVD
+1528 ADKDRESPPVD
-1539 VKAGKR
+1539 AKAAKR

-1567 KTWEGSRKTHSP
+1567 RAWEGIRKTHSP
-1579 PSWVRKDLEPLAA
+1579 PSWVRKDLETVAA
-1592 SPLELQNVDWEKAS
+1592 SPLELQTVEWEKTS

>member
-1 MMTTL
+1 MTRIVSLIPGRASRPLPVL
-6 LSYAFPGPLVTFQD
+6 LLYI
-20 PMPSSLLLLL
+20 SSLLLMEGWC
-30 LLQHYS
+30 
-36 PSLSASSG
+36 SAAPSG
-44 PESDTCSTLVQSR
+44 PESDSCSTLVQSR
-57 FFGHFLSSSTFPM
+57 FFGFFLSSSVFPTV
-70 APCSWTLQN
+70 PCSWTLQN

-89 KVTKPTSASDCV
+89 KVTKPTEDCV
-101 PRQLRTFQFD
+101 PSQFRTFQFD

-129 VKLCDSSSP
+129 VRLCDTSTP

-143 AGKQFLQMRKGPI
+143 AGKQFLQMRKGPP
-156 RDSVTNT
+156 RLGMAMTD
-163 NPSSGEERDFKMEY
+163 GDGDFKTEY

-218 CWETSPQQLSEV
+218 CWEPPPQLSEG
-230 DGCYR
+230 DRCYH

-244 PSAKEKSVAENN
+244 PNN
-256 GGWSVWAEW
+256 G
-265 AECSSDCGG
+265 
-274 GVQTRSRT
+274 RT
-282 CQSPPEDLYLCEGV
+282 ESPPRHATPFLL
-296 LEEGRPCNLQPC
+296 LAEEAASRMLIIFRPFPFL
-308 NGKGHH
+308 
-314 LTRSQSLRSV
+314 LSLLPLLLLLSAHPLPIPPPASV
-324 DSRKRDGGEVE
+324 DS
-335 KMRGGGGQQA
+335 
-345 SETAVDQATSG
+345 TSG
-356 EEWSSWSVCSTTCGE
+356 EEWSAWSVCSATCGE

-397 PCNNSAICP
+397 PCNNSAVCP
-406 VHGTWDDWSPWSL
+406 VHGTWDEWSPWSL

-429 DRTRSCK
+429 DRTRTCK
-436 PPQFGGDPCM
+436 PPQFGGDPCD

-469 ANWGSCSASCS
+469 SSWSSCSTSCS
-480 NGTMQRIRECNGPS
+480 NGTMQRTRECNGPS

-499 CRGEWI
+499 CRGEWL
-505 ETRHCFLRECPV
+505 ETVDCFLGDCPV
-517 DGKWQPWTM
+517 DGKWQPWSS
-526 WGGCTKTCGGGTQ
+526 WAGCTKTCGGGSQ
-539 QRQRICYGPFFGGE
+539 QRQRVCYGPFFGGQS
-553 ACPGDGEEV
+553 CPGDREEV
-562 RHCNEKR
+562 RRCNEKR

-577 AEENFSNVVWKMTP
+577 GEDNFSNVVWKMTP

-603 AMGLILRRCTLDDE
+603 AMGLILRRCTLDEE

-690 EIFRRAYNSPSSADM
+690 EIFRRAYYSPSSADM

-719 NRERWEEAQT
+719 NRERWEEAQ
-729 LGPNIK
+729 
-735 ELFRLVE
+735 LVI
-742 DFVDVYGLRMKDFQD
+742 
-757 MVEVTDNLVLSI
+757 LSI
-769 HKRPVAGNAD
+769 HKRPVVGNAD
-779 INFPMKG
+779 ITFPMKG
-786 WKGML
+786 WRGMVE
-791 DWARS
+791 WARS
-796 SEDRVTVSKNILFTG
+796 SEDRVTVPKNILTT
-811 KPDADDSSAFVT
+811 DSDDSSTFVT
-823 GIILYRNLGSILS
+823 GIVLYRNLGSILT
-836 LQRNGTVLNSKVV
+836 LQRNSTVLNSKVV
-849 SVTIKPTPGSLSTPV
+849 SVTIKPTPATLSAPV

-873 GTTNQTCISWDES
+873 GTTNHTCISWDES

-900 RAVPVDSFRTKCV
+900 RAVLVDSFRTKCV

-927 PDMRVGKNGGIER
+927 PDM
-940 ENMDKMQ
+940 NMDKTQ

-1007 RNKVICTLVAAFLH
+1007 RNKVLCTLVAAFLH

-1081 ANYCWLSLEGG
+1081 PSYCWLSLEGG

-1135 QMTVPLYNM
+1135 YMTVPLYNM

-1228 AVKCRVVERQDD
+1228 AVKCRVVDRQEDT
-1240 GNGDSGGSFQNGHAQ
+1240 NGDSGGSFQNGHAQ

-1265 MACSGGTLKRSS
+1265 MACRSVQPNFLLCSPGTLKRSS
-1277 LQGDEK
+1277 LQGEEK
-1283 PSSQPITLQ
+1283 ASSGTLTLQ

-1311 VADYS
+1311 VADYT
-1316 SHTLTLRREKGGAT
+1316 SHTLTLRREKGAT

-1355 GELSPRGSEAGG
+1355 GELPRGNGEGSGT
-1367 PEGTGTGYIIL
+1367 EGTGTSPGYVIL
-1378 PNNNNASTLGRPG
+1378 PTNNTGTLKPAKG
-1391 KGSKEDQKA
+1391 KEEQTA

-1405 IEQQLPQTRLIHL
+1405 IEQLPQTRLIHL
-1418 ASSSVV
+1418 ANPASS
-1424 EGVPGFG
+1424 EPVPGFG
-1431 LKSLPADRVS
+1431 LKSLPADQVS
-1441 VSCSERDSPIHNMQN
+1441 VSCSERDSPVHNLQN
-1456 VSGESQ
+1456 MSRDSQ
-1462 ITNNMCEQG
+1462 VANNMCDGG

-1490 SSLERRKSRY
+1490 SSLEVRPVNHSQSH
-1500 AELDFE
+1500 

-1516 DMFQDLNRKIQT
+1516 DMFQDLNRKIHS
-1528 ADQDRVSPPVD
+1528 ADKDRESPPVD
-1539 VKAGKR
+1539 AKAAKR
-1545 WSVSSASSDK
+1545 WSVSSTSSDK
-1555 TNMSDKQQTPSK
+1555 TNMSV
-1567 KTWEGSRKTHSP
+1567 GSFFLCSDSTH
-1579 PSWVRKDLEPLAA
+1579 LAISHLILFPFFQS
-1592 SPLELQNVDWEKAS
+1592 SPLS
-1606 ATIPLVGQEIM
+1606 
-1617 DLQTEV
+1617 